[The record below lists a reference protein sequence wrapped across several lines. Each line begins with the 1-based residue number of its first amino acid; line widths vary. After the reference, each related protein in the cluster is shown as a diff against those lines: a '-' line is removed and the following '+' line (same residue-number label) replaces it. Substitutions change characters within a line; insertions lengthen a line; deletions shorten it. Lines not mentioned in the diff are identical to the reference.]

1 MMQNV
6 TTAMVTTSH
15 ILIVEDDPGTSR
27 IIQKILERQGFR
39 TCCAF
44 TRAETMVKIG
54 SLSFDLILLD
64 ISLPD
69 GNGFDICS
77 ALQQV
82 PRVAGTPVIYISS
95 HSETDTKIRAFEAG
109 GVDYI
114 TKPVAGAELIARV
127 TTHLR
132 LRRAY
137 EQLAELQAER
147 VQRLAGAQ
155 SAIMPGSKTYPDA
168 RFEVVLHQALEA
180 GGDFYDVVPV
190 GEDFF
195 DYIVADASGHD
206 LAASFWTAALK
217 TLITENAHPIN
228 HPRDICLAVNKSLRR
243 ILPQGVFFTM
253 SYVRVNRRSQVA
265 TLVSAA
271 HPPVIVMPADGS
283 PAYCVEQQ
291 GDILGVF
298 DEVVFD
304 SCDLQL
310 AAGDRLLLYSDGLI
324 EIETNHE
331 TGSAELLAHLATVSQ
346 GTALKT
352 LVNDTVRTLSSTK
365 KIHDDILLLGVEL

>member
-1 MMQNV
+1 MMHNV
-6 TTAMVTTSH
+6 TPAMVSTSN
-15 ILIVEDDPGTSR
+15 ILIVEDDPGTSQ
-27 IIQKILERQGFR
+27 IIQTILERQGFR

-44 TRAETMVKIG
+44 TRAEAMDKIG
-54 SLSFDLILLD
+54 GTVFDLILLD

-82 PRVAGTPVIYISS
+82 PGVAGTPVIYISS

-127 TTHLR
+127 TNHLR

-155 SAIMPGSKTYPDA
+155 SAMMPLAKNYPEA
-168 RFEVVLHQALEA
+168 RFEVVLHQVLQA
-180 GGDFYDVVPV
+180 GGDFYDVIPL
-190 GEDFF
+190 GEDFY

-217 TLITENAHPIN
+217 TLITENAHPII

-253 SYVRVNRRSQVA
+253 SYVRLNRRNQVA

-271 HPPVIVMPADGS
+271 HPPVIVVPADGS

-304 SCDLQL
+304 SCHLQL

-324 EIETNHE
+324 EMEESHE
-331 TGSAELLAHLATVSQ
+331 IGREKLLAHLTTVAS
-346 GTALKT
+346 GTPLKS
-352 LVNDTVRTLSSTK
+352 LVEDTVAALSANK
-365 KIHDDILLLGVEL
+365 QINDDVLLLGVEL

>member
-6 TTAMVTTSH
+6 SAAMVSTAY

-27 IIQKILERQGFR
+27 VIQMMLERHGFR
-39 TCCAF
+39 TCTAF
-44 TRAETMVKIG
+44 TRAEAMVKIG
-54 SLSFDLILLD
+54 VERFDLILLD
-64 ISLPD
+64 INLPD
-69 GNGFDICS
+69 GNGFDICL

-82 PRVAGTPVIYISS
+82 PGMAGIPVIFISS
-95 HSETDTKIRAFEAG
+95 NEDTETKIRSFESG

-114 TKPVAGAELIARV
+114 TKPVSGAELIARI

-137 EQLAELQAER
+137 DQLAELQAER

-155 SAIMPGSKTYPDA
+155 SSLMPQPSDHPRA
-168 RFEVVLHQALEA
+168 RFAVVLRQILQA

-190 GEDFF
+190 GDDIY

-217 TLITENAHPIN
+217 TLIAENAHPIN
-228 HPRDICLAVNKSLRR
+228 HPRDIVLAVNKTLRR
-243 ILPQGVFFTM
+243 ILPDGVFFTLI
-253 SYVRVNRRSQVA
+253 YVRVNRRARTA

-271 HPPVIVMPADGS
+271 HPPVIVVPAAGQ
-283 PAYCVEQQ
+283 PAYSVEQQ

-298 DEVVFD
+298 DDVVFD
-304 SCDLQL
+304 SCDLKL
-310 AAGDRLLLYSDGLI
+310 AAGDRLLLYSDGVI
-324 EIETNHE
+324 EIDDNHE
-331 TGSAELLAHLATVSQ
+331 VGLERLLQHVNEQAPDLPLDQLVKGTVE
-346 GTALKT
+346 T
-352 LVNDTVRTLSSTK
+352 LSRGFQVND
-365 KIHDDILLLGVEL
+365 DLLLMAIEV